1 MKQRCENSDLYCIC
15 LTSVYNKIFDKDPK
29 AIWPCKSCFFQHMLL
44 PHNKWKINTHICIP
58 CGQFKTD
65 PIILGTCFVYLD
77 IERTLTFQNCI
88 CLIPSQCCMM
98 HYFLALIFLESFT
111 VQGLLVQTCC
121 IFLSKKSNYLC
132 LESFICG
139 KHASCLFVH
148 LVSYLI
154 ISNSQKF
161 FINLR

>member
-1 MKQRCENSDLYCIC
+1 MKWRCENSDLYCIC
-15 LTSVYNKIFDKDPK
+15 LTSVYNKIFDSVKTLK
-29 AIWPCKSCFFQHMLL
+29 LFKLASHVSSSICFYHII
-44 PHNKWKINTHICIP
+44 KWKINTHIHIP

-65 PIILGTCFVYLD
+65 PIILSMCFVYLD
-77 IERTLTFQNCI
+77 IGRTLTFQNCI

-98 HYFLALIFLESFT
+98 HYFLALSFLESFT
-111 VQGLLVQTCC
+111 VQGLLVQTCH

-139 KHASCLFVH
+139 KHASCIFMY

-154 ISNSQKF
+154 ISNS
-161 FINLR
+161 

>member
-1 MKQRCENSDLYCIC
+1 MKWRCENSDLCCIC
-15 LTSVYNKIFDKDPK
+15 LTSIYNKIFDSVKTLKLFDLVSHVSSS
-29 AIWPCKSCFFQHMLL
+29 ICFYHRT
-44 PHNKWKINTHICIP
+44 KWKINTHILIP

-88 CLIPSQCCMM
+88 CLIPSQCCTT
-98 HYFLALIFLESFT
+98 HYFLALIFLEGFT
-111 VQGLLVQTCC
+111 VQGLLVQTSH
-121 IFLSKKSNYLC
+121 IFLSKKSNYLW

-139 KHASCLFVH
+139 KHTGCLFMY

-154 ISNSQKF
+154 ISNS
-161 FINLR
+161 